1 MPDSECLICSMEE
14 ADPASRVFLDELW
27 AAEVAPGYEVP
38 GWFFLRSR
46 RHAEKLTGLDDAETA
61 TFGRHAH
68 DLVSAVEQVTGAP
81 AVYMLS
87 FGENYR
93 HFHALIAARGE
104 QVPPELRGWRAA
116 AAAGRGPRRPGRA
129 GPGRGRQ
136 ARLRG
141 DRPWPRARRRGLTDD
156 HQRGSHRPRGTERD
170 VRPGRA
176 ALTMVGCWPISRPRR
191 SSG

>member
-1 MPDSECLICSMEE
+1 MPDSECLICSMEG

-38 GWFFLRSR
+38 GWFFLRAR

-68 DLVSAVEQVTGAP
+68 DLVSALEQVTGAP

-104 QVPPELRGWRAA
+104 QVPPELRGGALLQLLA
-116 AAAGRGPRRPGRA
+116 EGRDVAGRA

-141 DRPWPRARRRGLTDD
+141 DRRWPCAPGE
-156 HQRGSHRPRGTERD
+156 GRPAELPEPDQG
-170 VRPGRA
+170 P
-176 ALTMVGCWPISRPRR
+176 
-191 SSG
+191 

>member
-1 MPDSECLICSMEE
+1 MPESECLICSMEE

-61 TFGRHAH
+61 SFGRHAH
-68 DLVSAVEQVTGAP
+68 DLISAIEQVTGAP

-87 FGENYR
+87 FGENYL

-104 QVPPELRGWRAA
+104 QVPPGAARGRDA
-116 AAAGRGPRRPGRA
+116 AAAGRGARCAGRA
-129 GPGRGRQ
+129 GRGRGRQ
-136 ARLRG
+136 ARL
-141 DRPWPRARRRGLTDD
+141 
-156 HQRGSHRPRGTERD
+156 
-170 VRPGRA
+170 
-176 ALTMVGCWPISRPRR
+176 
-191 SSG
+191 